1 MKLRTL
7 AHFGVIALCL
17 GSLTP
22 AFAAPVWVQAAVS
35 AADAPLLLASRDD
48 GRGDQNRAERRDT
61 AGDNRKQQGSEA
73 RRDQRQEGF
82 GYGYERRQE
91 RNSDGNRGRQ

>member
-1 MKLRTL
+1 MKFCTL
-7 AHFGVIALCL
+7 AQFGVIALCL
-17 GSLTP
+17 GSMAP
-22 AFAAPVWVQAAVS
+22 ALAAPVWILPALGAV
-35 AADAPLLLASRDD
+35 DAPLRLASRDD
-48 GRGDQNRAERRDT
+48 GRGDQNRTERRDN
-61 AGDNRKQQGSEA
+61 AGDNRKQQGGEA

>member
-7 AHFGVIALCL
+7 AHFGAIALCL
-17 GSLTP
+17 GSTAP
-22 AFAAPVWVQAAVS
+22 ALAAPVWVQPPIGAV
-35 AADAPLLLASRDD
+35 DAPLLLASRDD
-48 GRGDQNRAERRDT
+48 GRGDQNGAERRDN

>member
-1 MKLRTL
+1 MKFRTL
-7 AHFGVIALCL
+7 IQFGIIALCF
-17 GSLTP
+17 GSMTP
-22 AFAAPVWVQAAVS
+22 ASAAPVWVQPPIGAFN
-35 AADAPLLLASRDD
+35 APLLLANRDD
-48 GRGDQNRAERRDT
+48 GRDDRQRAERRDN
-61 AGDNRKQQGSEA
+61 GSDNRRQQGGEA

>member
-7 AHFGVIALCL
+7 AHFSVIALCL

-22 AFAAPVWVQAAVS
+22 AFAAPVWVQAAGS

-48 GRGDQNRAERRDT
+48 GRGDQNRAEHNHEAGTQPCPRCPSCAARVQRIDGCRD
-61 AGDNRKQQGSEA
+61 R
-73 RRDQRQEGF
+73 
-82 GYGYERRQE
+82 
-91 RNSDGNRGRQ
+91 